1 MPTRDF
7 VVKLVGDSKSCQAA
21 QDQATRALERFQRQN
36 MSSGAM
42 VSTLT
47 STLSRYI
54 GVAAAL
60 RVAQEAVS
68 RTIHGSQTSADN
80 FNATMASAKTVV
92 DAFFS
97 SLNTG
102 DWSAFSTGLNTIT
115 LQAREAYLALDRLGN
130 ARMSWQYFQSAGKAD
145 ITDLRAQV
153 WNTDLPM
160 EQRRAA
166 ADQMRAVRDE
176 MRTMAQGYEQRALEA
191 MARTM
196 TQATQLDWKEASR
209 EDLEKILGLSLL
221 PSEISEKEKQRLQD
235 RYAEYQRIAKE
246 YREDFEKNDRVYEF
260 DYITTLNTGYP
271 VYGKVDKT
279 PQESIDL
286 FNQDM
291 RELASEY
298 QDAILYNEV
307 LVRNSDE
314 WLQNLIQIVQQ
325 ADMAAASMRRIDSAV
340 VEADRMLAKGTGKGT
355 TATTSGSQPKYMT
368 DLEYDRMI
376 TQERLKIVTKYSEDW
391 VALQQQ
397 LITTESQMQEQ
408 RLRETIQ
415 NEDDLAAALVLL
427 EQVKQRQLYDVAVE
441 GYVKRLAAQGEFMEQ
456 SQSIAESTDDITGNM
471 KSLRDSLD
479 GIDDGGRA
487 VENLGRAMS
496 QLSDNKGWQGFGHI
510 IAGVGSAVQAY
521 TQLAAAAQ
529 LAATSQAAAET
540 PTVWGK
546 IAAVTS
552 MLTVFTSMISQ
563 VQSMNSY
570 AEGGIIG
577 GNNFTDGIVARVSS
591 GEMMINPADQKKL
604 YDSIHSGDM
613 GGGGGPAV
621 ITGEMIVMAVNAY
634 GRRTNRGE
642 LLFAGR

>member
-1 MPTRDF
+1 MPTRDY
-7 VVKLVGDSKSCQAA
+7 VVKLVGDSKSYQAA

-36 MSSGAM
+36 LSSGA
-42 VSTLT
+42 VISTIT
-47 STLSRYI
+47 STMSRYI
-54 GVAAAL
+54 GVMAL
-60 RVAQEAVS
+60 AKGAVDAFTATV
-68 RTIHGSQTSADN
+68 RGSQTTSDQ
-80 FNATMASAKTVV
+80 FDATIRAAKTSVNT
-92 DAFFS
+92 FFS
-97 SLNTG
+97 SLSTG
-102 DWSAFSTGLNTIT
+102 DFTPFNQGLENLI
-115 LQAREAYLALDRLGN
+115 LKSKQAYNALDRLGN
-130 ARMSWQYFQSAGKAD
+130 ASISWNYFFSEGMAD
-145 ITDLRAQV
+145 ITELQVITKDKSKPLEERQAAAKRMEEIQTKLKEYAAGYTQRAREAVARVMTEATNLDWSTITRTDLDKVMEIDVLSVEGSQEKKAQLKSRYQEYLQEVKKYEDWFNKEVRTYERRQVVGPMGGMAWQEVDVTSQEDLDLRTQ
-153 WNTDLPM
+153 DL
-160 EQRRAA
+160 
-166 ADQMRAVRDE
+166 RDI
-176 MRTMAQGYEQRALEA
+176 
-191 MARTM
+191 AR
-196 TQATQLDWKEASR
+196 
-209 EDLEKILGLSLL
+209 
-221 PSEISEKEKQRLQD
+221 
-235 RYAEYQRIAKE
+235 
-246 YREDFEKNDRVYEF
+246 EF
-260 DYITTLNTGYP
+260 
-271 VYGKVDKT
+271 
-279 PQESIDL
+279 
-286 FNQDM
+286 
-291 RELASEY
+291 
-298 QDAILYNEV
+298 QDAILYNQLLE
-307 LVRNSDE
+307 RESNE
-314 WLQNLIQIVQQ
+314 TLQNLTQLISQ
-325 ADMAAASMRRIDSAV
+325 ADSAERSMRSINRAVLESKNTLFANDGAGGSAAAA
-340 VEADRMLAKGTGKGT
+340 
-355 TATTSGSQPKYMT
+355 ATQPKYMT

-391 VALQQQ
+391 VDLQQQ

-441 GYVKRLAAQGEFMEQ
+441 GYVKRLAAQGEFVEQ

>member
-1 MPTRDF
+1 MPTRDY
-7 VVKLVGDSKSCQAA
+7 VVKLVGDSKSYQAA
-21 QDQATRALERFQRQN
+21 QDQATRALDRFQRQN
-36 MSSGAM
+36 MSSSAV

-54 GVAAAL
+54 SVAAVL
-60 RVAQEAVS
+60 RGAQEAVS

-80 FNATMASAKTVV
+80 FNATMASAKTTV

-97 SLNTG
+97 SLSTG
-102 DWSAFSTGLNTIT
+102 DWTAFSTGLNTIT

-153 WNTDLPM
+153 WDTDLPM

-176 MRTMAQGYEQRALEA
+176 MRTLAQGYEQRALEA

-260 DYITTLNTGYP
+260 DYITTLSTGYP

-286 FNQDM
+286 YNQDM

-355 TATTSGSQPKYMT
+355 TTTTSGSQPKYMT

-391 VALQQQ
+391 VDLQQQ
-397 LITTESQMQEQ
+397 FITTESQMQEQ

-427 EQVKQRQLYDVAVE
+427 EQVKQRQLYDVAIE

-479 GIDDGGRA
+479 GINDGGRA

-496 QLSDNKGWQGFGHI
+496 QLSDSKGWQGFGHI

-529 LAATSQAAAET
+529 MAATSQAAAET

>member
-1 MPTRDF
+1 MPTRDY
-7 VVKLVGDSKSCQAA
+7 VVKLVGDSKSYQAA

-36 MSSGAM
+36 MSSSAV

-60 RVAQEAVS
+60 RGVQEAVS
-68 RTIHGSQTSADN
+68 RTLHGSQTSADN
-80 FNATMASAKTVV
+80 FNATMASAKTAV

-145 ITDLRAQV
+145 ITDLRSQV
-153 WNTDLPM
+153 WDTDLPM

-176 MRTMAQGYEQRALEA
+176 MRTMAQGYEQRALEV

-260 DYITTLNTGYP
+260 DYITTLSTGYP

-279 PQESIDL
+279 PKESIDL
-286 FNQDM
+286 YNQDM

-355 TATTSGSQPKYMT
+355 TTATSAAQPKYMT
-368 DLEYDRMI
+368 ELEYDRMI

-391 VALQQQ
+391 VNLQQQ

-408 RLRETIQ
+408 RLREIIQ

-441 GYVKRLAAQGEFMEQ
+441 GYVKRLAAQGEFVEQ

-479 GIDDGGRA
+479 GINDGGRA

>member
-1 MPTRDF
+1 MPIRDY
-7 VVKLVGDSKSCQAA
+7 VVKLVGDSKSYQAA

-54 GVAAAL
+54 GVAAAF

-68 RTIHGSQTSADN
+68 RTLHGSQTDADN
-80 FNATMASAKTVV
+80 FNAIMASAKTTV
-92 DAFFS
+92 DAFFC

-153 WNTDLPM
+153 WDTDLPM

-260 DYITTLNTGYP
+260 DYITTLSTGYP

-325 ADMAAASMRRIDSAV
+325 ADLAAASMRRIDSAV

-391 VALQQQ
+391 VDLQQQ

-441 GYVKRLAAQGEFMEQ
+441 GYVKRLAAQGEFVEQ

>member
-1 MPTRDF
+1 MPTRDY
-7 VVKLVGDSKSCQAA
+7 VVKLVGDSKSYQAA
-21 QDQATRALERFQRQN
+21 QEQATRALERFQRQN
-36 MSSGAM
+36 MSSSAV

-60 RVAQEAVS
+60 RGVQEAVS
-68 RTIHGSQTSADN
+68 RTLHGSQTSADN
-80 FNATMASAKTVV
+80 FNATMASAKTAV
-92 DAFFS
+92 DVFFS

-102 DWSAFSTGLNTIT
+102 DWTAFSTGLNTIT
-115 LQAREAYLALDRLGN
+115 MQAREAYLALDRLGN

-153 WNTDLPM
+153 WDTDLPM

-166 ADQMRAVRDE
+166 ADQMRTVRDE

-246 YREDFEKNDRVYEF
+246 YREDFKKNDRVYEF
-260 DYITTLNTGYP
+260 DYITTLSTGYP

-279 PQESIDL
+279 PQEDIDL

-340 VEADRMLAKGTGKGT
+340 VEADRMLAKGTGKGK
-355 TATTSGSQPKYMT
+355 TAAAQPKYMT

-397 LITTESQMQEQ
+397 LITTESQMREQ

-441 GYVKRLAAQGEFMEQ
+441 GYVKRLAAQGEFVEQ

-479 GIDDGGRA
+479 GINDGGRA
-487 VENLGRAMS
+487 VENLGRAML

-510 IAGVGSAVQAY
+510 IAGVGSAAQAY

-621 ITGEMIVMAVNAY
+621 ITGEMIVMAINAY

>member
-1 MPTRDF
+1 MPTRDY
-7 VVKLVGDSKSCQAA
+7 VVKLVGDSKSYQAA

-36 MSSGAM
+36 MSSSAV

-60 RVAQEAVS
+60 RGVQEVVS
-68 RTIHGSQTSADN
+68 RTLHGSQTSADN
-80 FNATMASAKTVV
+80 FNATMASAKTAV

-115 LQAREAYLALDRLGN
+115 MQAREAYLALDRLGN

-153 WNTDLPM
+153 WDTDLPM

-176 MRTMAQGYEQRALEA
+176 MRTMSQEYERRALEA

-209 EDLEKILGLSLL
+209 EDLEKILSLSLL

-260 DYITTLNTGYP
+260 DYITTLSTGYP

-279 PQESIDL
+279 PKESIDL
-286 FNQDM
+286 YNQDM

-355 TATTSGSQPKYMT
+355 TTATSAAQPKYMT
-368 DLEYDRMI
+368 ELEYDRMI

-391 VALQQQ
+391 VNLQQQ

-441 GYVKRLAAQGEFMEQ
+441 GYVKRLAAQSEFVEQ

-479 GIDDGGRA
+479 GINDGGRA

>member
-1 MPTRDF
+1 MPTRDY
-7 VVKLVGDSKSCQAA
+7 VVKLVGDSKSYQAA

-36 MSSGAM
+36 MSSSAV

-60 RVAQEAVS
+60 RGVQEAVS
-68 RTIHGSQTSADN
+68 RTLHGSQTSADN
-80 FNATMASAKTVV
+80 FNATMASAKTAV

-145 ITDLRAQV
+145 ITDLRSQV
-153 WNTDLPM
+153 WDTDLPM

-176 MRTMAQGYEQRALEA
+176 MRTMSQEYERRALEA

-209 EDLEKILGLSLL
+209 EDLEKILSLSLL

-260 DYITTLNTGYP
+260 DYITTLSTGYP

-279 PQESIDL
+279 PKESIDL
-286 FNQDM
+286 YNQDM

-355 TATTSGSQPKYMT
+355 TTATSAAQPKYMT
-368 DLEYDRMI
+368 ELEYDRMI

-391 VALQQQ
+391 VNLQQQ

-408 RLRETIQ
+408 RLREIIQ

-441 GYVKRLAAQGEFMEQ
+441 GYVKRLAAQGEFVEQ

-479 GIDDGGRA
+479 GINDGGRA

>member
-1 MPTRDF
+1 MPTRDY
-7 VVKLVGDSKSCQAA
+7 VVKLVGDSKSYQAA

-36 MSSGAM
+36 MSSSAV

-60 RVAQEAVS
+60 RGVQEVVS
-68 RTIHGSQTSADN
+68 RTLHGSQTSADN
-80 FNATMASAKTVV
+80 FNATMASAKTAV

-115 LQAREAYLALDRLGN
+115 MQAREAYLALDRLGN

-145 ITDLRAQV
+145 ITDLRSQV
-153 WNTDLPM
+153 WDTDLPM

-176 MRTMAQGYEQRALEA
+176 MRTMSQEYERRALEA

-209 EDLEKILGLSLL
+209 EDLEKILSLSLL

-260 DYITTLNTGYP
+260 DYITTLSTGYP

-279 PQESIDL
+279 PKESIDL
-286 FNQDM
+286 YNQDM

-355 TATTSGSQPKYMT
+355 TAAAQPKYMT

-391 VALQQQ
+391 VDLQQQ

-408 RLRETIQ
+408 RLREIIQ

-441 GYVKRLAAQGEFMEQ
+441 GYVKRLAAQSEFVEQ

-479 GIDDGGRA
+479 GINDGGRA